1 MNNNNQIKLTITDII
16 KYNGGIEQW
25 NKGDIISI
33 SAGTGTGKSHFI
45 KNSLHDYAKQSN
57 SKILFLVHRLSCM
70 NQFNNELVRD
80 NKQDTIHIKTYQAI
94 ESLVKKK
101 KHFDFTPY
109 DYIVCDEFHYFIS
122 DSLFNKTTDLS
133 LESIISQHD
142 KTRIFM
148 SATGNIMENYLK
160 GFKKINVR
168 KYTIQP
174 NYDFINH
181 LSFYSKDHTL
191 EIIIENAINK
201 KEKTIIFIDN
211 AKKAFELHN
220 KFRKHSIFN
229 CSQNNYTYKKYI
241 SNEVNEIYEKEKFK
255 SLILI
260 TTNAMDAGINIIDS
274 DLKNVICDIRDIEVL
289 IQCIG
294 RKRIINPNDYI
305 NLTIKA
311 LSNQQIGRIN
321 SNLSKQFKHA
331 KYLKNNDTEAY
342 VNEYYRNLDVNNG
355 IVYDELVNGKIEKKI
370 NMLAYY
376 KYISDVVTFKGMID
390 KYGKYAYCKYMANK
404 FNKRY
409 SIIEEGNKVNELE
422 TYLENIAGKKLLKE
436 EQKELIETIGLKD
449 ARGRLQKGF
458 KSLNTYFEENKLR
471 YTITPRKSGSVR
483 FWKVYHTDNLGQ
495 LVDKAIK

>member
-1 MNNNNQIKLTITDII
+1 MNNTQIKLTITDII
-16 KYNGGIEQW
+16 KHNGGIEQW

-33 SAGTGTGKSHFI
+33 SSGTGTGKSHFI
-45 KNSLHDYAKQSN
+45 KNSLHDYAKQTN

-101 KHFDFTPY
+101 EPFDFTPY

-122 DSLFNKTTDLS
+122 DTLFNRTTDLS

-142 KTRIFM
+142 KIRIFM
-148 SATGNIMENYLK
+148 SATGDIMENYLK
-160 GFKKINVR
+160 GFSNINII
-168 KYTIQP
+168 KYSIQP
-174 NYDFINH
+174 NYDFINT
-181 LSFYSKDHTL
+181 LSFYSKGNTL
-191 EIIIENAINK
+191 ERIIHNAIDK
-201 KEKTIIFIDN
+201 KEKTIVFIDN

-241 SNEVNEIYEKEKFK
+241 SNEINDIYEKEKFN

-274 DLKNVICDIRDIEVL
+274 ELKNVICDIRDIEVL

-294 RKRIINPNDYI
+294 RKRIINPDDYI

-311 LSNQQIGRIN
+311 LSNQQIGRIS

-331 KYLKNNDTEAY
+331 EYLKNNDTEAY

-376 KYISDVVTFKGMID
+376 KYISDVATFKGMID
-390 KYGKYAYCKYMANK
+390 KYGKYAYCKYIANK

-422 TYLENIAGKKLLKE
+422 NYLENIAGKKLLKE

-449 ARGRLQKGF
+449 AKGRQQKSIGLLNLYLQ
-458 KSLNTYFEENKLR
+458 ENKLGFLIVSKQSTKTIDSKKKR
-471 YTITPRKSGSVR
+471 YTYWEVMRGSVTR
-483 FWKVYHTDNLGQ
+483 Y
-495 LVDKAIK
+495 